1 MKIYKNLNPSDCS
14 TVLQR
19 PAMDVTTLFDSVR
32 SILKDIRENRDE
44 AIKRYAEKF
53 DKTSFDD
60 FEVSEQEFVAAEKQ
74 LSDELKTAILTAKA
88 NIEAFHNRQK
98 SEIEVV
104 ETMHGVRCW
113 RKSVG
118 IEKVGLYIPG
128 GTAPL
133 FSTVLMLGIPAQIA
147 GCQEVVLCSP
157 PSVIDPISGKKQIHP
172 AVLFAAKVC
181 GIKKVIKLGGVQ
193 AIGAMAYGTQSVPQV
208 WKIFGPGNQYVTAAK
223 QVVNT
228 EGVAIDMPAGPSEVL
243 VIADETANPDFVA
256 ADLLSQAEHGIDSQ
270 VVLLALSEDFVNRT
284 LQSIDKQLLELPR
297 ADIAREALKNS
308 VAMVV
313 EDTNGA
319 MDISNYYA
327 PEHLILQT
335 ANADALSE
343 KVVNAGSVFIGHWSP
358 ESVGD
363 YASGTNHTLPTNGFA
378 RAYSGVSVDSF
389 VKKITFQCLDTEGVK
404 NLGKTVI
411 TMAEAEELQAHA
423 RAVSIRLD
431 SLSHELH

>member
-1 MKIYKNLNPSDCS
+1 MKVYQNLNPSDCS

-19 PAMDVTTLFDSVR
+19 PAMDTTVLFDSVR

-44 AIKRYAEKF
+44 AVKRYAKEF
-53 DKTSFDD
+53 DKTDFDD
-60 FEVSEQEFVAAEKQ
+60 FEVTEEEFDAAEKQ
-74 LSDELKTAILTAKA
+74 LDDNLKTAILTAKA
-88 NIEAFHNRQK
+88 NIETFHKHQK
-98 SEIEVV
+98 SAVEIV
-104 ETMHGVRCW
+104 ETMSGVSCW

-118 IEKVGLYIPG
+118 IEKVGLYVPG

-157 PSVIDPISGKKQIHP
+157 PSVMDPILGEKQIHP
-172 AVLFAAKVC
+172 AVLFAAKSC

-193 AIGAMAYGTQSVPQV
+193 AIGAMAYGTKSVPQV

-223 QVVNT
+223 QLVNT

-243 VIADETANPDFVA
+243 VIADETANPDFIA

-270 VVLLALSEDFVNRT
+270 VVLLALSEAFINRT
-284 LQSIDKQLLELPR
+284 LQSIEKQLLELPR
-297 ADIAREALKNS
+297 ADIARESLKNS
-308 VAMVV
+308 VALVV
-313 EDTNGA
+313 ENTDEA
-319 MDISNYYA
+319 MSVSNYYA

-335 ANADALSE
+335 ADADILSE
-343 KVVNAGSVFIGHWSP
+343 KVTNAGSVFIGHWSP

-378 RAYSGVSVDSF
+378 RAYSGVSLDSF
-389 VKKITFQCLDTEGVK
+389 VKKITFQRLDTEGVK

-411 TMAEAEELQAHA
+411 AMAEAEQLQAHA

-431 SLSHELH
+431 TLN